1 MQMLISKPSGAATN
15 QTIVMIWLVAAL
27 LLGLTTWQ
35 VWRTVEANRR
45 QSMETAKHD
54 LANLTRVSQEHAN
67 RTLRSADQVIRFI
80 QARYL
85 ELGDKLDLTA
95 LTAQGVIDV
104 EIFPQVGIINAK
116 GLYALANRPIK
127 TKIDLSDR
135 EHFKVHVD
143 NANQGLFVSKPVLG
157 RSTGRWSIQLTR
169 RISRPNG
176 TFAGVVVVSI
186 DPTYFT
192 KFYGELNLGTQGIVG
207 LYGLDGIARARKVGS
222 KEEFGSNASNAPMF
236 KAIAKGQEIGS
247 YTNQSV
253 VDGVKRIYFYRRI
266 PGYELAVV
274 TGLNTKE
281 LQAKT
286 ELETDALWKQQG
298 LVSLL
303 VLALAVALTR
313 YLVRLRRAI
322 AARAFAQLQVQDRTE
337 QLNAIFAMSPDG
349 FVSFDR
355 ERRVKYMNPA
365 FVQMTGRGDVQ
376 LEGLDENDFSAWL
389 ASCCIPGSSFSGV
402 QALRREQTSG
412 KSSSPQV
419 LEIASNG
426 KRVLQYE
433 LRLSSAQT
441 VSQILYFRDV
451 THQTEVDEMKS
462 EFLSTA
468 AHELRTPMAG
478 ILGFS
483 ELLLTQELDAS
494 EQKEFLTI
502 ILAQSNVMASILNE
516 LLDLAR
522 IEARRGKDFR
532 YTGIWLQTLI
542 TDIVKSLAVRP
553 GREQVELR
561 MPDAPLYLMADEGKL
576 RQVIVN
582 VISNAYKY
590 SPDGGPV
597 VLEVSKQQRPESEE
611 QLCIQIRDHGIGL
624 TPEQVGRVCERFYR
638 ADSSGKILGT
648 GLGMSIVKEIIELHH
663 GQIHIDSTYGQ
674 GTSVSLMLPMKKT
687 SA

>member
-1 MQMLISKPSGAATN
+1 MQTFLSKSSGTATN
-15 QTIVMIWLVAAL
+15 QTIATIWLVAAL
-27 LLGLTTWQ
+27 LLGFTTWQ
-35 VWRTVEANRR
+35 VWHTVEANHR
-45 QSMETAKHD
+45 QSMVSAEHD

-104 EIFPQVGIINAK
+104 EIFPQVGIIDSQ

-127 TKIDLSDR
+127 AKLDLSDR

-143 NANQGLFVSKPVLG
+143 NVKQGLFVSKPVLG

-192 KFYGELNLGTQGIVG
+192 NFYSELNLGTQGMVG

-253 VDGVKRIYFYRRI
+253 VDGVERIYFYRRI

-274 TGLNTKE
+274 AGLNTKD
-281 LQAKT
+281 LQTKT
-286 ELETDALWKQQG
+286 ELENDALWLQQG

-303 VLALAVALTR
+303 ILALAVALTR
-313 YLVRLRRAI
+313 YLIKLRRAI

-355 ERRVKYMNPA
+355 EHRVKYMNPA
-365 FVQMTGRGDVQ
+365 FVQMTTRGDVQ

-389 ASCCIPGSSFSGV
+389 AGCCIPGSSFIGV
-402 QALRREQTSG
+402 QSLRREQTSG
-412 KSSSPQV
+412 KKGQPRL
-419 LEIASNG
+419 LEIASNV

-483 ELLLTQELDAS
+483 ELLLTQELEAS
-494 EQKEFLTI
+494 EQKEFLNI
-502 ILAQSNVMASILNE
+502 ILAQSNVMAGILNE

-542 TDIVKSLAVRP
+542 TDIVKSFAVP
-553 GREQVELR
+553 SGREQVELR

-597 VLEVSKQQRPESEE
+597 VLEVSTLQLPESEE
-611 QLCIQIRDHGIGL
+611 QLRIQIRDHGIGL
-624 TPEQVGRVCERFYR
+624 TPEQLSRVCERFYR

-663 GQIHIDSTYGQ
+663 GQIHIESTYGQ
-674 GTSVSLMLPMKKT
+674 GTCVSLILPLKKPT
-687 SA
+687 T